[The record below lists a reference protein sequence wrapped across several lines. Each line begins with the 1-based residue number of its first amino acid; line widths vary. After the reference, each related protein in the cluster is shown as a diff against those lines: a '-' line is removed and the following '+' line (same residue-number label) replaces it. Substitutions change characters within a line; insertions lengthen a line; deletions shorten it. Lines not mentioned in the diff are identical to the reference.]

1 MPCHSKKAGHLT
13 TGLVTT
19 GLLTTAQN
27 MTCPSDHVSTPP
39 STWAAGPVSCNTQ
52 CNFKAPDDGSK
63 TWCIQCFNSSKKLG
77 KHYISK
83 RNCQRPRGAPS
94 LLTLIMALDV
104 ILKSVARS
112 LTCLIFSL
120 LSAGSFRDSSSLRER
135 CRAVPCL
142 AIKSLHVLR
151 SSTLLESVR
160 RVFWSSVLSVC
171 ETDSSSPDSSVGMP
185 RWKVKFC
192 L

>member
-1 MPCHSKKAGHLT
+1 MEARPGIFSVLT
-13 TGLVTT
+13 V
-19 GLLTTAQN
+19 
-27 MTCPSDHVSTPP
+27 
-39 STWAAGPVSCNTQ
+39 
-52 CNFKAPDDGSK
+52 
-63 TWCIQCFNSSKKLG
+63 SSKG
-77 KHYISK
+77 SEKHYISE
-83 RNCQRPRGAPS
+83 RNCQRGLPS

-160 RVFWSSVLSVC
+160 RVLWSSVLSVC
-171 ETDSSSPDSSVGMP
+171 ETDSSSPESSVGMP
-185 RWKVKFC
+185 RLGSAARIRTESWSPIYLPTYLPAC
-192 L
+192 LAVWLSV